1 MNTTVETIT
10 RPKDLLERQPI
21 SKGDFV
27 TTNDDSD
34 IVKLYV
40 VKSINED
47 LATLLYLSLTHE
59 IDDVQIK
66 EISMPISSLIYADES
81 FASVGGLLWQVR
93 EAAFSGKKYTS
104 YNIEIHI

>member
-1 MNTTVETIT
+1 MNTTVETIA
-10 RPKDLLERQPI
+10 RPKDLLERSPI

-47 LATLLYLSLTHE
+47 LATLLYLTITHE
-59 IDDVQIK
+59 IDNLEVK
-66 EISMPISSLIYADES
+66 EITMPLSSLIFADES
-81 FASVGGLLWQVR
+81 FASVGGLLWQIR
-93 EAAFSGKKYTS
+93 EAVLSDKKIITC
-104 YNIEIHI
+104 NFDVHI